1 MVRIQ
6 MGNFRKRLCHILQVV
21 ATGHPLNLGE
31 SLSETPPS
39 AEEME
44 KTHGKII
51 EIIRK
56 YWEIRKSE
64 DVGQKPE
71 TEILEVLR

>member
-1 MVRIQ
+1 M
-6 MGNFRKRLCHILQVV
+6 
-21 ATGHPLNLGE
+21 
-31 SLSETPPS
+31 SETPPS
-39 AEEME
+39 AQKME

-64 DVGQKPE
+64 DVGRKSE
-71 TEILEVLR
+71 TEFLEVLR

>member
-1 MVRIQ
+1 MQLKKHLYHMIRIR

-21 ATGHPLNLGE
+21 ATGHPLNLGG
-31 SLSETPPS
+31 STCRKLRQVLR
-39 AEEME
+39 EEME

-56 YWEIRKSE
+56 YWEIK
-64 DVGQKPE
+64 KN
-71 TEILEVLR
+71 